1 MKMKK
6 IVSILSLLALFVSCG
21 ETEDKI
27 WDPTTGQTL
36 AFFATNSGVLGVP
49 FNSTTTQTFKVNVNT
64 LSAVD
69 RTVVLEVD
77 TDNTN
82 VAVENYSFNPNV
94 TIPAN
99 SYIGDLVITG
109 TDTPELT
116 TAPKLLVLIVK
127 SVSDGG
133 VVSKAKLT
141 LTVQQICPL
150 PVDFATGN
158 YLLTQVNPI
167 GADGPILENNV
178 VRPVIA
184 HDPANPLARRFTSFN
199 FPMFCSTTRN
209 NFTFQLVC
217 GEVTIPAGNT
227 SNCIC
232 TQGVPYNFGAPT
244 VNATFDPTND
254 SVITITFTDDSTQNC
269 GAPQQMTYTL
279 TKQ

>member
-1 MKMKK
+1 MKK
-6 IVSILSLLALFVSCG
+6 IVSILSLFALFVSCG

-36 AFFATNSGVLGVP
+36 AYFATNSGVLGVP

-77 TDNTN
+77 TANTN
-82 VAVENYSFNPNV
+82 VAVDNYSFNPNV

-99 SYIGDLVITG
+99 GYIGDLVITG
-109 TDTPELT
+109 TDTPGLT

-150 PVDFATGN
+150 PVGFFTGN
-158 YLLTQVNPI
+158 YLLTETTPFV
-167 GADGPILENNV
+167 DGPTLEHNT
-178 VRPVIA
+178 VRPIVA
-184 HDPANPLARRFTSFN
+184 ANAANVLERSFTSYN
-199 FPMFCSTTRN
+199 YPTYCSTTRR
-209 NFTFQLVC
+209 NFRFQLVC
-217 GEVTIPAGNT
+217 GEVIIPAGND
-227 SNCIC
+227 SNCTC
-232 TQGVPYNFGAPT
+232 GTPLLFTAPT
-244 VNATFDPTND
+244 VNGTFDPTND
-254 SVITITFTDDSTQNC
+254 SVGILNFTNDTNSSC
-269 GAPQQMTYTL
+269 SAPNQTSYTL

>member
-6 IVSILSLLALFVSCG
+6 IVSILSLFALFVSCG

-36 AFFATNSGVLGVP
+36 AYFATNSGVLGVP

-64 LSAVD
+64 LSTVD

-77 TDNTN
+77 TANTN

-99 SYIGDLVITG
+99 GYIGDLVITG
-109 TDTPELT
+109 TDTPGLT

-150 PVDFATGN
+150 PVGFFTGN
-158 YLLTQVNPI
+158 YLLTETTPFV
-167 GADGPILENNV
+167 DGPTLEHNT
-178 VRPVIA
+178 VRPIVA
-184 HDPANPLARRFTSFN
+184 ANAANVLERSFMSYN
-199 FPMFCSTTRN
+199 YPTYCSTTRR
-209 NFTFQLVC
+209 NFRFQLVC
-217 GEVTIPAGNT
+217 GEVVIPAGND
-227 SNCIC
+227 SNCTC
-232 TQGVPYNFGAPT
+232 GTPLLFTAPT
-244 VNATFDPTND
+244 VNGTFNPTSDATATLNFTND
-254 SVITITFTDDSTQNC
+254 TNSSCSPPVQTS
-269 GAPQQMTYTL
+269 YTL